1 MMLWQASTRLKLHKR
16 TANDRCPFVCFA
28 FAVFCRKNSRYF
40 PCKVNVINKG
50 KKVNGK
56 SSLSMLTL
64 GIAANEEVTLEI
76 DGEQELQA
84 LNALGKLL
92 TDFHE

>member
-1 MMLWQASTRLKLHKR
+1 MVSKTFTILNPTGFHVRPSKTFVQTAST
-16 TANDRCPFVCFA
+16 
-28 FAVFCRKNSRYF
+28 F

-76 DGEQELQA
+76 DGEQEEQA
-84 LNALGKLL
+84 LETLGKLL
-92 TDFHE
+92 KEIHE

>member
-1 MMLWQASTRLKLHKR
+1 MVSKTFTILNPTGFHVRPSKTFVQAAST
-16 TANDRCPFVCFA
+16 
-28 FAVFCRKNSRYF
+28 F

-76 DGEQELQA
+76 DGEQEEQA
-84 LNALGKLL
+84 LETLGKLL
-92 TDFHE
+92 TEIHE

>member
-1 MMLWQASTRLKLHKR
+1 MVSQTFTILNPTGFHVRPTKTFVQTAS
-16 TANDRCPFVCFA
+16 A
-28 FAVFCRKNSRYF
+28 F
-40 PCKVNVINKG
+40 PCKINVINKG

-76 DGEQELQA
+76 DGEQEQQA
-84 LNALGKLL
+84 LETLGKLL
-92 TDFHE
+92 TEIHE

>member
-1 MMLWQASTRLKLHKR
+1 MISKTYTIINPTGFHVRPTKTFVQTAST
-16 TANDRCPFVCFA
+16 
-28 FAVFCRKNSRYF
+28 F
-40 PCKVNVINKG
+40 PCKINVINKG

-76 DGEQELQA
+76 DGEQEEQA
-84 LNALGKLL
+84 LEALGQLL
-92 TDFHE
+92 TAIHE